1 MVQDN
6 PVEVQASV
14 VDNQAAMSDVQA
26 VEVQTFGA
34 NGAEIKYQNGDG
46 NGFQIEHQNGDQNG
60 LQNGD
65 QNGSQLD
72 QPSASGDA
80 PLPTG
85 KVNGNKFTN
94 VYQTYPN
101 GKPHRSNFNRYN
113 GSAPQ
118 QKGYKQ
124 QGYAPAQVNYQ
135 FQQNQFPTAGQTN
148 GTPVPI
154 PAYNGSVWNK
164 TPVAKT
170 PAVEKTTVAEKTA
183 VANPETEHAEKE
195 VNDETVD
202 AVSNPV
208 ENRESTNFHPENKN
222 ASENRVISPENNY
235 RTNYT
240 NHNQNRYQN
249 RAYNPNY
256 NANYPLIQ
264 IDDLGQLL
272 SNPIPKAYHRSPDIK
287 LASELENSEKEQL
300 RKLFIGGL
308 SYQTDDKTLYEHFS
322 KYGDLTDCVVMKDP
336 RTKRSRGFGFV
347 CFQKA
352 SMLEI
357 CMADRPHTINGRP
370 VEPKRA
376 VSRLESGKPGANRS
390 VNKLHVKWAPPAV
403 LVKPDFEKYFSKYGE
418 IRENGIEI
426 PKNKETG
433 ASRNYAFISFTD
445 YDVVDK
451 IISSGKKAVQQ
462 TPRNSA
468 AVNEAMKQLEA
479 EKKIKSEKDAKS
491 DDSKSNDD
499 KSEKPESPE
508 SENVDESDKV
518 AETEVNT
525 EETETKTEEI
535 VNDKKESNSEDKSDS
550 GSLPNSNI
558 ILSQVK
564 AKDLVNQ
571 HTING
576 VTCHVNKGFSQ
587 DEMKEIKNNMA
598 EKHSAME
605 RAKARNFE
613 HRNGMN
619 GNNFRTPYNGKPGV
633 IGAGAPTGVQMQ
645 NGVQNGVQNG
655 MQTGVNMPQNGHY
668 QNTSPSMHSSPGQAY
683 AQNNGQ
689 MNGYPNQYS
698 TYSNQNQQNGQN
710 KPRPYEPRKHSPKP
724 ANPAQKYTRQNSGQN
739 SGNHSSNSG
748 SHRQTSPQPFKTN
761 NNRFDRSTNS
771 PRNKVQQNGSR
782 YRDTNRDQSTQ
793 PGVLGRYQGPPT
805 NMMTPTSNHRTTGG
819 HVTHNP
825 PHLDENEHISASMA
839 EQITGLSIDQDGQNV
854 ANGYGIYGY
863 NQLYPT
869 FPYGYDANYYYQQS
883 YYHQMANTNP
893 VVYPQQSLQYQ
904 QVLPQNVKPSPGLWV
919 PPKVEGNS
927 TGASNANSEDPEI
940 SANVVTVKDVT
951 N

>member
-1 MVQDN
+1 MG
-6 PVEVQASV
+6 
-14 VDNQAAMSDVQA
+14 M
-26 VEVQTFGA
+26 
-34 NGAEIKYQNGDG
+34 
-46 NGFQIEHQNGDQNG
+46 
-60 LQNGD
+60 
-65 QNGSQLD
+65 
-72 QPSASGDA
+72 
-80 PLPTG
+80 PTG

-113 GSAPQ
+113 APQ
-118 QKGYKQ
+118 QKGYKP

-135 FQQNQFPTAGQTN
+135 FQSNQFPTAGQIN
-148 GTPVPI
+148 GSGPVPVV
-154 PAYNGSVWNK
+154 AYNGSVWNK
-164 TPVAKT
+164 TPIAKT
-170 PAVEKTTVAEKTA
+170 PVVVKAPVAEKVV
-183 VANPETEHAEKE
+183 VANQEKTESPEKE
-195 VNDETVD
+195 VNDETTVE
-202 AVSNPV
+202 AVSSPV
-208 ENRESTNFHPENKN
+208 ENLASPNFHPENNKN
-222 ASENRVISPENNY
+222 APENRVISPENNY
-235 RTNYT
+235 RTRYT

-352 SMLEI
+352 CMLEI

-479 EKKIKSEKDAKS
+479 EKKIKSEKDANSEKDSKS
-491 DDSKSNDD
+491 DDGKSNDD
-499 KSEKPESPE
+499 KSEKNDETETVEESLE
-508 SENVDESDKV
+508 V
-518 AETEVNT
+518 AETEVKTDET
-525 EETETKTEEI
+525 EAQTEAETKTEE
-535 VNDKKESNSEDKSDS
+535 NTTDKKELNSEDKSDS

-633 IGAGAPTGVQMQ
+633 IGAGAPAQMQ
-645 NGVQNGVQNG
+645 NGVQTGNQNG
-655 MQTGVNMPQNGHY
+655 MQNGVNMPQNGHY
-668 QNTSPSMHSSPGQAY
+668 QNSSPSMHSSPGQAY
-683 AQNNGQ
+683 GQNNSQ
-689 MNGYPNQYS
+689 MPGYPNQYS

-710 KPRPYEPRKHSPKP
+710 KPRPYAPSKQSPKP

-739 SGNHSSNSG
+739 SGNQSSNSG
-748 SHRQTSPQPFKTN
+748 SHRQTSPQPFKPN

-771 PRNKVQQNGSR
+771 PRNSKVQQNGSR
-782 YRDTNRDQSTQ
+782 YRDANRDQSTQ

-805 NMMTPTSNHRTTGG
+805 NMMTPTTSNHRTTGG

-927 TGASNANSEDPEI
+927 IGASNANSEDPEI
-940 SANVVTVKDVT
+940 SANAVTATD
-951 N
+951 

>member
-1 MVQDN
+1 
-6 PVEVQASV
+6 
-14 VDNQAAMSDVQA
+14 
-26 VEVQTFGA
+26 
-34 NGAEIKYQNGDG
+34 
-46 NGFQIEHQNGDQNG
+46 
-60 LQNGD
+60 
-65 QNGSQLD
+65 
-72 QPSASGDA
+72 
-80 PLPTG
+80 
-85 KVNGNKFTN
+85 
-94 VYQTYPN
+94 
-101 GKPHRSNFNRYN
+101 
-113 GSAPQ
+113 
-118 QKGYKQ
+118 
-124 QGYAPAQVNYQ
+124 
-135 FQQNQFPTAGQTN
+135 
-148 GTPVPI
+148 
-154 PAYNGSVWNK
+154 
-164 TPVAKT
+164 
-170 PAVEKTTVAEKTA
+170 
-183 VANPETEHAEKE
+183 
-195 VNDETVD
+195 
-202 AVSNPV
+202 
-208 ENRESTNFHPENKN
+208 
-222 ASENRVISPENNY
+222 
-235 RTNYT
+235 
-240 NHNQNRYQN
+240 
-249 RAYNPNY
+249 
-256 NANYPLIQ
+256 
-264 IDDLGQLL
+264 
-272 SNPIPKAYHRSPDIK
+272 
-287 LASELENSEKEQL
+287 
-300 RKLFIGGL
+300 
-308 SYQTDDKTLYEHFS
+308 
-322 KYGDLTDCVVMKDP
+322 
-336 RTKRSRGFGFV
+336 
-347 CFQKA
+347 
-352 SMLEI
+352 
-357 CMADRPHTINGRP
+357 
-370 VEPKRA
+370 
-376 VSRLESGKPGANRS
+376 
-390 VNKLHVKWAPPAV
+390 VKWAPPAV

-479 EKKIKSEKDAKS
+479 EKKIKSEKDANSEKDSKS
-491 DDSKSNDD
+491 DDGKSNDD
-499 KSEKPESPE
+499 KSEKNDETETVEESVE
-508 SENVDESDKV
+508 V
-518 AETEVNT
+518 AETEVKTDET
-525 EETETKTEEI
+525 EAQTETETKTEE
-535 VNDKKESNSEDKSDS
+535 NTADKKESNSEDKSDS

-619 GNNFRTPYNGKPGV
+619 GNNFRTPYNGGKPGV
-633 IGAGAPTGVQMQ
+633 IGAGAPNGGQMQNGGQ
-645 NGVQNGVQNG
+645 NGVQNGVQA
-655 MQTGVNMPQNGHY
+655 QNGHY
-668 QNTSPSMHSSPGQAY
+668 SPNMQSSPGQLY
-683 AQNNGQ
+683 SPNGQ

-698 TYSNQNQQNGQN
+698 SYNPNQQNGQN
-710 KPRPYEPRKHSPKP
+710 KPRAYEPRTQSKHSPKP
-724 ANPAQKYTRQNSGQN
+724 ANQAQKYTRQNSGQN

-748 SHRQTSPQPFKTN
+748 SLRQTSPQPFKPQ

-805 NMMTPTSNHRTTGG
+805 NMMNPVSTTSNHRTTGG

-863 NQLYPT
+863 NQLYPQ

-883 YYHQMANTNP
+883 YFHQQMASP
-893 VVYPQQSLQYQ
+893 VVYPQQNLQYQ

-919 PPKVEGNS
+919 PPQNEANS
-927 TGASNANSEDPEI
+927 TGASNANSEDPEM
-940 SANVVTVKDVT
+940 SANAVTAEVT